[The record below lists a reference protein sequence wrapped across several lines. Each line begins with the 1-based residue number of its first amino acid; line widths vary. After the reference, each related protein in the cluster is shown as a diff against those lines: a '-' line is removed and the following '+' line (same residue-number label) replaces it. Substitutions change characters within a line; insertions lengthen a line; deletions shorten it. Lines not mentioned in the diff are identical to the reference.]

1 MQPTTQPPKLT
12 RQQSN
17 DVMIRPAE
25 TFTQIRS

>member
-25 TFTQIRS
+25 TGVNVN

>member
-1 MQPTTQPPKLT
+1 MQPTTQPPTLT

-25 TFTQIRS
+25 TAVKKN